1 MLEQLMMVGVLV
13 DDTFVKGQETN
24 DNQYEDTV
32 QRGVVALQARARG
45 HSARQKMVSELIQ
58 DRRQQRL
65 QKRASRNLRGKL
77 TNVAALGDEL
87 LRQQD
92 ALAVCA
98 RERDAAR
105 RKMRGVEKR
114 CHDMEEELDDARQ
127 AAARAE
133 ERFEHIE
140 GKLHAA
146 EATLAGCDEMLVEKD
161 KKMAM
166 LESQLSEMQANHR
179 AGLDRGSPRRSPLL
193 RRGTGMGGG
202 VGRPSPP
209 NAAAVTVAAVQRE
222 LDNKKIEVERLSAK
236 LEQSEQII
244 NQLIQANSGGGGGG
258 GRSGK
263 RHDRAHSLEVA
274 SLSVSQSSPILPHHH
289 HRRALLMRLQQEQH
303 EPHLF

>member
-1 MLEQLMMVGVLV
+1 
-13 DDTFVKGQETN
+13 
-24 DNQYEDTV
+24 
-32 QRGVVALQARARG
+32 
-45 HSARQKMVSELIQ
+45 
-58 DRRQQRL
+58 
-65 QKRASRNLRGKL
+65 
-77 TNVAALGDEL
+77 
-87 LRQQD
+87 
-92 ALAVCA
+92 
-98 RERDAAR
+98 
-105 RKMRGVEKR
+105 
-114 CHDMEEELDDARQ
+114 
-127 AAARAE
+127 
-133 ERFEHIE
+133 
-140 GKLHAA
+140 
-146 EATLAGCDEMLVEKD
+146 
-161 KKMAM
+161 
-166 LESQLSEMQANHR
+166 
-179 AGLDRGSPRRSPLL
+179 
-193 RRGTGMGGG
+193 MGGG